1 MMRHQGTKTLE
12 TERLLLRRVTAADA
26 REMYEHWASDGE
38 VTRYLTWPTHT
49 GVDMTEA
56 FLRWTEQQYEKPEHY
71 HWGIVE
77 KASGKLIGNISVV
90 RLIEEIDAAELG
102 WALGRAWWGR
112 GIMPEA
118 ARAVLQFLFDE
129 VGVNRVYAGHDAE
142 NQNSGRVMQK
152 IGMTYEGRQ
161 RAAGRNNRGVVDMD
175 QYAILKGDP
184 IK

>member
-1 MMRHQGTKTLE
+1 MK
-12 TERLLLRRVTAADA
+12 
-26 REMYEHWASDGE
+26 
-38 VTRYLTWPTHT
+38 
-49 GVDMTEA
+49 
-56 FLRWTEQQYEKPEHY
+56 

-77 KASGKLIGNISVV
+77 KESGKLIGNISVV

-118 ARAVLQFLFDE
+118 ARAVLKFLFDE
-129 VGVNRVYAGHDAE
+129 VGANRVYAGHDAE
-142 NQNSGRVMQK
+142 NQKSGRVMQK

-175 QYAILKGDP
+175 QYAILKGDS